1 MVGPTVPG
9 RRLERTGNGAERGG
23 PLKKHKPGIT
33 VFFADA
39 PARST
44 ALRAS
49 VFPDRQHL
57 KRFWNLLKLH
67 CVRWQVGF
75 SLVKLWINRRSGQSQ
90 TSVLNV

>member
-9 RRLERTGNGAERGG
+9 RRLERTGNGASREMAV
-23 PLKKHKPGIT
+23 LKDRTRLTGLL
-33 VFFADA
+33 ADTA
-39 PARST
+39 ARST
-44 ALRAS
+44 ALRAA

-75 SLVKLWINRRSGQSQ
+75 SLVKL
-90 TSVLNV
+90 